1 MIKSF
6 YLFCNLFHHHIY
18 SFEQLQQQQSLA
30 HFLPLYLVPAS
41 LPEDPTT
48 DTRPARAA
56 ACETVLSV
64 PQFLRITQLTEAQEK
79 VCSSSSRQDPD
90 SLITSHCVPINGI
103 QIYWSIKSINILIW
117 EWILEPKDLV
127 SEVWIF

>member
-6 YLFCNLFHHHIY
+6 CLFCNLFHHHIY
-18 SFEQLQQQQSLA
+18 SFEQLQQQRSLA

-48 DTRPARAA
+48 DTRLARAAA

-64 PQFLRITQLTEAQEK
+64 PQFLRITQLT
-79 VCSSSSRQDPD
+79 
-90 SLITSHCVPINGI
+90 
-103 QIYWSIKSINILIW
+103 
-117 EWILEPKDLV
+117 
-127 SEVWIF
+127 